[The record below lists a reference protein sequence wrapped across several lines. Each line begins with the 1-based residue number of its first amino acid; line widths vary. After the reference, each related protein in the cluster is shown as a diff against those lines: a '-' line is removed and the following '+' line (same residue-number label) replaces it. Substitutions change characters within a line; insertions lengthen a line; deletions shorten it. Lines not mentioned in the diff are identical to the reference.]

1 MGTQIFDQY
10 TLLHIACGIIAYFW
24 GMPLL
29 VWFGVHTLFEIIEN
43 SERGMYLINHYV
55 RFWPGGK
62 PYADAIMNNVGDT
75 IGAIVGWGVARA
87 LDVVGSKHG
96 WYVQHMR

>member
-29 VWFGVHTLFEIIEN
+29 VWVGFHTLFEIIEN
-43 SERGMYLINHYV
+43 SERGTQ
-55 RFWPGGK
+55 R
-62 PYADAIMNNVGDT
+62 
-75 IGAIVGWGVARA
+75 
-87 LDVVGSKHG
+87 
-96 WYVQHMR
+96 